1 VDWFNPRQS
10 IAAVKNRI
18 GGSIALQRYRRL
30 QRYRL
35 LDCILGNFDENEAR
49 RLAGAVITYG
59 SHRPRTKYKAQF
71 AFARSFRERSIGL
84 ARVC

>member
-18 GGSIALQRYRRL
+18 AGAIRL

-35 LDCILGNFDENEAR
+35 LDCILDNFDENEAR